1 MFAFRPKKSA
11 LADGKEQMQFDFKI
25 ENKTLTS
32 IKDLPPAIC
41 DNSDYSVHFTFDGEW
56 EGVTKTVR
64 FTNGKNYVDVI
75 LPNSNT
81 VLIPR
86 EIISPPA
93 VYLGVYAPA
102 VRTTAPAKIPCR
114 SSILTP
120 NGTPAEPVED
130 VYLQL
135 ISRYDELKDEQA
147 ELLEEVNSVT
157 EKEKEIVI
165 AEEKRNLAELERQ
178 ELAKELYEH
187 SINYANV
194 YRVFCK
200 SDGVAASTTLDNVLV
215 GSKLFHFM
223 LLGKTQE
230 TVPTNGK
237 SPDTPSYFSS
247 QRPSRILVGSNNI
260 SPGKDIILYSLD
272 DEVKDT
278 YDVVKGEVIH
288 RVGVAKFKKLYGE
301 LFLVD
306 DVSGDCG
313 SIPYNV
319 SVVNASDK
327 NTNIFTDT
335 SEMYPRGKKGINALC
350 THFVR
355 CGTLDEC
362 ENGCYYDD
370 GNMNFTYG
378 DEKLGDDE
386 AKELFYSLIDR
397 EIENG
402 TDITVY
408 YEYAEPFVDKV
419 SPAEITFTA
428 SKVNVNVRRVPFE
441 ISYNADTI
449 LVIDSLK
456 SDIEEL
462 KTQLT
467 LLAEGGEG

>member
-25 ENKTLTS
+25 ENKTLTQMNEA
-32 IKDLPPAIC
+32 DPVIC

-56 EGVTKTVR
+56 DGVTKTVR

-75 LPNSNT
+75 LPNNNT

-135 ISRYDELKDEQA
+135 VSCYDELKNEQSA
-147 ELLEEVNSVT
+147 LSDSVLSVS
-157 EKEKEIVI
+157 EKEKERAA
-165 AEEKRNLAELERQ
+165 AEEKRKEAELERQ

-187 SINYANV
+187 SVNYANV
-194 YRVFCK
+194 YRVNVK
-200 SDGVAASTTLDNVLV
+200 NDGSTTSSLLKNVLV
-215 GSKLFHFM
+215 GSKFLTFSLF
-223 LLGKTQE
+223 GGTQE
-230 TVPTNGK
+230 TIPPLGK
-237 SPDTPSYFSS
+237 SPDSPSSFSK
-247 QRPSRILVGSNNI
+247 QEPTRLFVGSKYI
-260 SPGKDIILYSLD
+260 TLEKEVDLYSLD
-272 DEVKDT
+272 DKTRDE
-278 YDVVKGEVIH
+278 YDILKGEIIH
-288 RVGVAKFKKLYGE
+288 RVGVAKFKKIDGK

-306 DVSGDCG
+306 EVSGNCASLAYDVT
-313 SIPYNV
+313 PVNV
-319 SVVNASDK
+319 SDK
-327 NTNIFTDT
+327 NTNFFTDT
-335 SEMYPRGKKGINALC
+335 SEMYPRGKKGTNALC

-355 CGTLDEC
+355 CDSIGEC

-370 GNMNFTYG
+370 GTMYFAYG
-378 DEKLGDDE
+378 NEKLDDE
-386 AKELFYSLIDR
+386 NAKAQFCSLIER

-408 YEYAEPFVDKV
+408 YEYAEPFIDKV
-419 SPAEITFTA
+419 SPIEIIFDA
-428 SKVNVNVRRVPFE
+428 PKVNINVRRVPFE
-441 ISYNADTI
+441 VSYNADTI

-467 LLAEGGEG
+467 LLAEGGEA